1 MENQQP
7 TTAQKLLFKIT
18 AGATAAGL
26 AVPAFAEFDVADV
39 LATLALVAAAVGSI
53 GVIVLGVYASIMGY
67 KLIRKAF

>member
-1 MENQQP
+1 MQNQQP

-26 AVPAFAEFDVADV
+26 AVPAFAEFDITDA
-39 LATLALVAAAVGSI
+39 LAVLALVAAAVGSV